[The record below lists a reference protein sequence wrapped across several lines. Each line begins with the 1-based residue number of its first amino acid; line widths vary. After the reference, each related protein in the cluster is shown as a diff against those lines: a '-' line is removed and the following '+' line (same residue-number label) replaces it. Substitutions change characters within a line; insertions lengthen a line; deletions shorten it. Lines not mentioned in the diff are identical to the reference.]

1 MVSPA
6 TWDSTPPTSPWAP
19 EPEAE
24 ASPALAM
31 PELFH
36 LISCLVP
43 TKHPVLFLMNG
54 FSYLWTLSMPIPM
67 PWIPFSWQAPEDIQ
81 TVFSKSH
88 IPTVR

>member
-43 TKHPVLFLMNG
+43 TKHPVLLLMNG
-54 FSYLWTLSMPIPM
+54 LSYLGTLSMPIPL
-67 PWIPFSWQAPEDIQ
+67 PGIP
-81 TVFSKSH
+81 VFLGRLLRTFRLFFLN
-88 IPTVR
+88 PTYQL

>member
-24 ASPALAM
+24 AGPALAM

-43 TKHPVLFLMNG
+43 TKHPVLLLMNG
-54 FSYLWTLSMPIPM
+54 LSYLGTLSMPIPL
-67 PWIPFSWQAPEDIQ
+67 PGIP
-81 TVFSKSH
+81 VFLGRLLRTFRLFFLN
-88 IPTVR
+88 PTYQL